1 MAKPTLAQRTSF
13 KTWLRK
19 FKSKFADTTI
29 PEFYIDDIL
38 TEKSVGI
45 STTDDVRVIPFN
57 NFGTEDVSTDVS
69 NDTLFYLPALSNDTV
84 TLSVGS
90 SSYTFKFV
98 GEDGGI
104 TYDGT
109 TYNLN
114 DTISINNNKVL
125 TIKGLGGGL
134 LQSSTAPTYTVGVS
148 TTVIDEG
155 QSVDFTINTTDVGDG
170 TTVYYSTTG
179 TTNAADFGD
188 GSLTGSFNI
197 VGTGATTG
205 VATITRSLAS
215 DTISESQETF
225 NLQIREGSTSGTV
238 VATSPT
244 VTVNNI
250 DSYYTIT
257 PSAVSVNEGSSISFT
272 VNTVNVVTPS
282 TLYYS
287 TGGTASAADFT
298 NNSLTGSFSLVSTG
312 STTGV
317 GTIVRAIAT
326 DFDTEGENFNIVVRT
341 DSSSGTAVTTSS
353 TITIGD
359 IAPTFS
365 IAESSTTVDE
375 GGSITFTISGT
386 NIPDGTYYRTIE
398 SVSGTISS
406 SDFSSNLNG
415 TFTISNNSG
424 SFTITLADDLETEG
438 DDVFNINIRI
448 NSTTGTIVATSSDI
462 TINDTSRAV
471 SSNSNGLTFGPVQVD
486 RDSGV
491 EANASDWYTICDLDN
506 VPDGSSIALFIDGSG
521 SMTQDTVQASYDK
534 LLAKLNARGITIT
547 TVTNS
552 DEDWITPFLVDLP

>member
-1 MAKPTLAQRTSF
+1 MPKPTLAQRTSF

-170 TTVYYSTTG
+170 TTLYFNSTTSML
-179 TTNAADFGD
+179 ASDFSD
-188 GSLTGSFNI
+188 SSLTGS
-197 VGTGATTG
+197 VSVVSTGTTTG
-205 VATITRSLAS
+205 VATITRTVANDFLNEGQENFFL
-215 DTISESQETF
+215 TIRTNSVTGPVVQ
-225 NLQIREGSTSGTV
+225 TS
-238 VATSPT
+238 ST
-244 VTVNNI
+244 VTVN
-250 DSYYTIT
+250 DVVASYTLT
-257 PSAVSVNEGSSISFT
+257 PSALVVTEGSTLTF
-272 VNTVNVVTPS
+272 NVS
-282 TLYYS
+282 
-287 TGGTASAADFT
+287 
-298 NNSLTGSFSLVSTG
+298 GS
-312 STTGV
+312 
-317 GTIVRAIAT
+317 
-326 DFDTEGENFNIVVRT
+326 
-341 DSSSGTAVTTSS
+341 
-353 TITIGD
+353 
-359 IAPTFS
+359 
-365 IAESSTTVDE
+365 
-375 GGSITFTISGT
+375 
-386 NIPDGTYYRTIE
+386 NIPDGTYYWTIHAAE
-398 SVSGTISS
+398 GTITA
-406 SDFSSNLNG
+406 SDFNPESFNG
-415 TFTISNNSG
+415 TVSLSSNSG
-424 SFTITLADDLETEG
+424 SFNITLASDRLTEG
-438 DDVFNINIRI
+438 EEKITVRLRQDSI
-448 NSTTGTIVATSSDI
+448 TGTELASTSVI
-462 TINDTSRAV
+462 TVSDTSRNVGEAA
-471 SSNSNGLTFGPVQVD
+471 NGLTFGPVEVN
-486 RDSGV
+486 RDNNV
-491 EANASDWYTICDLDN
+491 VANASDWYAIANLDSI
-506 VPDGSSIALFIDGSG
+506 PDGSSIALFVDTSG
-521 SMTQDTVQASYDK
+521 SMTMSTVQASYDK
-534 LLAKLNARGITIT
+534 LVEKLNERNITIT
-547 TVTNS
+547 SVTNS